1 MGHSQAE
8 KAESRERILD
18 AAALKIRESGLDS
31 LSIADLMKAANL
43 THGGF
48 YGHFPSRAALIAA
61 ALVRAMNLGESAM
74 GDHPDTVESFVERYL
89 SEEHRD
95 SIGIGCAVAALA
107 SDIGRLDDRDLR
119 EIMARRVEGYFESMA
134 KAMGNGPGAEKAAV
148 AAWCTMVGALAISRM
163 FRGSRRADEILAYA
177 RQSILDLDSRVNPQA
192 RPGPGD
198 GSVKQ

>member
-18 AAALKIRESGLDS
+18 AAALKIRQCGLDS
-31 LSIADLMKAANL
+31 LSIADLMKTVNL

-61 ALVRAMNLGESAM
+61 ALVRAMNLGESSM
-74 GDHPDTVESFVERYL
+74 GDRPDTVESFVDRYL

-95 SIGIGCAVAALA
+95 SIGTGCAVAALA
-107 SDIGRLDDRDLR
+107 SDVGRLDDREMR
-119 EIMARRVEGYFESMA
+119 ELMAGRVEDYFEGMAR
-134 KAMGNGPGAEKAAV
+134 AMGNGPGAEKAAV

-163 FRGSRRADEILAYA
+163 FRGSARSDQILAYA
-177 RQSILDLDSRVNPQA
+177 RQSILDLDSRVNPHA
-192 RPGPGD
+192 RPSPGD
-198 GSVKQ
+198 NSVK